1 MRDAVDEFSDAESWC
16 GTAWERESRIG
27 DAESRGET
35 GVESAGPD
43 VLAAA
48 DKLNESIGEPSF
60 AEHLANLLD
69 AVESLLE
76 TWRYPEK
83 MDAGDPVCYVHPDA
97 MVALEE
103 AYDQYLDA
111 ALAATGN
118 VLPG

>member
-1 MRDAVDEFSDAESWC
+1 MRDTVDEFSDAESWC
-16 GTAWERESRIG
+16 GTAWERESRSN
-27 DAESRGET
+27 DA
-35 GVESAGPD
+35 ESAGPD
-43 VLAAA
+43 VLAAVES
-48 DKLNESIGEPSF
+48 LNESIGEPSF

-83 MDAGDPVCYVHPDA
+83 MDAGDPVCTVHPDA

-103 AYDQYLDA
+103 AYDRYIDA
-111 ALAATGN
+111 VLVANGT